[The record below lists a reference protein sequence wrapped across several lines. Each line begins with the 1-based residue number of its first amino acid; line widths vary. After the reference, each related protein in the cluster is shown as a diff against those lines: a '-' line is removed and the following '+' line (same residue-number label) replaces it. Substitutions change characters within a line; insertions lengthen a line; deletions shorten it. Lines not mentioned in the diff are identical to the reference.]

1 MWLYIGNG
9 NNLNSAYGDSRMSAW
24 YDPLSNNED
33 EKKLRPFKSASSGI
47 SYAYIALMLNKVQK
61 TPVLASKTDLNGTL
75 LNLKVGIPTDVAVSN
90 IKQTADSIQS
100 QVSS

>member
-1 MWLYIGNG
+1 MWLYT
-9 NNLNSAYGDSRMSAW
+9 NNSNNFNSAYGDTIMGVW

-33 EKKLRPFKSASSGI
+33 EKKLRPFKSVSSGT

-61 TPVLASKTDLNGTL
+61 TSVLASKNDLKGTP

-90 IKQTADSIQS
+90 IKQTANDIQL
-100 QVSS
+100 QVSQ

>member
-1 MWLYIGNG
+1 MWLFTNSGDNH
-9 NNLNSAYGDSRMSAW
+9 NSAYGDSIMSVW
-24 YDPLSNNED
+24 YDPLSDNED
-33 EKKLRPFKSASSGI
+33 KKKLRPFKSVSSGT

-61 TPVLASKTDLNGTL
+61 TPVLASKNDLNGTP

-100 QVSS
+100 QVSQ